1 MMNCIAVDDEPL
13 ALELL
18 VDNIS
23 KIPFLNLVG
32 SCRNPFEAMEVL
44 QDKPVDLIFLDIQM
58 PGISGVQFLQATRPN
73 QMVIFITAYEKYA
86 LESYNLDVVDYLL
99 KPVSFDRFMK
109 ATTKAYELFNLKNKN
124 TQPES
129 APDYIF
135 INSEYN
141 LIKINLADILYV
153 EGLKDYVK
161 IYVEKNPRPILSRM
175 NIKAIEEKLPSM
187 GFLRVHK
194 SFIIST
200 AKITSIRKNRIKIG
214 EVEIPLSDNFKDELM
229 KFVHPSSSLK
239 GE

>member
-1 MMNCIAVDDEPL
+1 MNCIAVDDEPL